1 MSTTKIRKYH
11 KLSTSVCV
19 DWLTITANTQS
30 RKKEVWNRFERYKQ
44 ALEMLSE
51 VPKEWYFR
59 GYKGLQIGS
68 IRWGTREDTDIL
80 VLSGLDAQALWSV
93 FLPLS
98 TNCSRVDL
106 AVTVETKRCHPRLL
120 QIYADELYALDSFKE
135 RQCVLLNNV
144 DGLGKTLQVCKRISD
159 EFGRV
164 YDKGAQLQDPLRM
177 HRLWRYEVEYK
188 NERARA
194 MGLALKQRI
203 GSKSVAADIA
213 DTVYRWFDERDIPP
227 IWNKGTSGIMLER
240 QATVTSSSQS
250 LHWLTTQV
258 KPTVQKLLA
267 KGYTEE
273 VLAALGIE

>member
-1 MSTTKIRKYH
+1 MSATKIRKYH

-30 RKKEVWNRFERYKQ
+30 RKKEVWKRFERYKE

-59 GYKGLQIGS
+59 GYKGVQIGS
-68 IRWGTREDTDIL
+68 VRWGTREDTDIL
-80 VLSGLDAQALWSV
+80 VLSGLDAQALWGV
-93 FLPLS
+93 FLPFS

-120 QIYADELYALDSFKE
+120 QIYAEEVHALHAYHE
-135 RQCVLLNNV
+135 REYVLLNNA
-144 DGLGKTLQVCKRISD
+144 DKLGKTLQVCKRISD

-164 YDKGAQLQDPLRM
+164 YDKGAQLHDPLRI

-188 NERARA
+188 NDRARA
-194 MGLALKQRI
+194 MGLHLKEQI
-203 GSKSVAADIA
+203 GSQRLPSQIA
-213 DTVYRWFDERDIPP
+213 DTVYRWFDERNIPP
-227 IWNKGTSGIMLER
+227 IWNKGTNGIMLER

-258 KPTVQKLLA
+258 KPTVQKLLS
-267 KGYTEE
+267 KGYAEE
-273 VLAALGIE
+273 VLTALGIE